1 LTKNVSHLLIF
12 AIRCPFHAFQQKK
25 SSDFSFFSML
35 GIHQKGWGKT
45 AMNAVT
51 IVIGS
56 ICILLIAYRLYGTF
70 IAAKVLKLDDSNPT
84 PAHELEDGKDYV
96 PTNKWVTFGH
106 HFAAIAA
113 AGPLVGPILAAQFG
127 YLPSL
132 LWLLIGAVIGGAV
145 HDIVVLFASMRQDG
159 KSLSEIAKKELGP
172 VAGFC
177 AGLAM
182 LFIITITMAGLSLV
196 VLSALERNPWGTFAV
211 GITIPIAMAVGLY
224 HKKTGNLKIA
234 TIVGFGLIM
243 AAIVWGPNIQGT
255 ALGNFLTFE
264 KSTIAILLPVYAFFA
279 AALPVWLLLAPRD
292 YLSTFMKIG
301 VFAALIIGV
310 FYVNPAVQFPAFT
323 EFVNGGGPVI
333 AGPVWPFISITI
345 ACGAISGFHAFVG
358 SGTTPKMINRWSDIK
373 GVAFGA
379 MLVECLV
386 AIMALI
392 AAVSLMPGDYFAIN
406 STPEKFATLGMETVH
421 LDKLSDEVGMDL
433 EGRTGGAVTLA
444 VGMTYIFTEIP
455 IFEQMASYFYQFV
468 ILFEAVFILTAID
481 SGTRVARYLIQDF
494 GGAFFKPLK
503 RMDSVFATIF
513 ASALACFMWGYL
525 LFSGDIS
532 SVWALFGVSNQLMAS
547 IGLII
552 GATVVLKIAD
562 KRRYMLT
569 CLIPL
574 AYLYVTVNV
583 AGYWMVKNVYWNAAS
598 SGFSVLNGTLSIIML
613 VLGFVIL
620 IASIQK
626 WRQLWK
632 YPQDILVERA
642 AKGMI

>member
-1 LTKNVSHLLIF
+1 
-12 AIRCPFHAFQQKK
+12 
-25 SSDFSFFSML
+25 
-35 GIHQKGWGKT
+35 
-45 AMNAVT
+45 MNAVS

-56 ICILLIAYRLYGTF
+56 ICILLIVYRLYGTF
-70 IAAKVLKLDDSNPT
+70 MAAKVLKLDDSKPT
-84 PAHELEDGKDYV
+84 PSHKLEDGKDYV

-127 YLPSL
+127 YLPGL

-145 HDIVVLFASMRQDG
+145 HDIVVLFASMRRDG
-159 KSLSEIAKKELGP
+159 KSLSEVAKEELGP

-177 AGLAM
+177 TGLAM

-196 VLSALERNPWGTFAV
+196 ILHALENNPWGTFVV
-211 GITIPIAMAVGLY
+211 GITIPIAMGVGLY
-224 HKKTGNLKIA
+224 HKKTGNLKSA
-234 TIVGFGLIM
+234 TIVGFGLII
-243 AAIVWGPNIQGT
+243 AAILFGPNLQGT
-255 ALGNFLTFE
+255 ALGNVLTLE
-264 KSTIAILLPVYAFFA
+264 ASTIAIILPIYAFFA

-301 VFAALIIGV
+301 VFAALIVGV
-310 FYVNPAVQFPAFT
+310 FYVNPSVQFPALTDFI
-323 EFVNGGGPVI
+323 NGGGPIV

-392 AAVSLMPGDYFAIN
+392 AAVSLQPGDYFAIN
-406 STPEKFATLGMETVH
+406 SAPEKFATLGMETVH
-421 LDKLSDEVGMDL
+421 LDELSDEIGMDL

-455 IFEQMASYFYQFV
+455 VFEKLASYFFQFV

-494 GGAFFKPLK
+494 FGDFYKPLK
-503 RMDSVFATIF
+503 NTESLLSNIF
-513 ASALACFMWGYL
+513 ASALACFIWGYL
-525 LFSGDIS
+525 LYSGDIS
-532 SVWALFGVSNQLMAS
+532 SIWALFGVSNRLMAS
-547 IGLII
+547 IGLIV
-552 GATVVLKIAD
+552 GATVILKIAD
-562 KRRYMLT
+562 KRWYMLT
-569 CLIPL
+569 CLVPL

-583 AGYWMVKNVYWNAAS
+583 AGYWMIKNVYWNAES
-598 SGFSVLNGTLSIIML
+598 TGFSVLNGTLSIIML
-613 VLGFVIL
+613 VLGVIIL
-620 IASIQK
+620 LTSIKK
-626 WRQLWK
+626 WIELCK
-632 YPQDILVERA
+632 IPQHILVEQSKKEIA
-642 AKGMI
+642 

>member
-1 LTKNVSHLLIF
+1 
-12 AIRCPFHAFQQKK
+12 
-25 SSDFSFFSML
+25 
-35 GIHQKGWGKT
+35 
-45 AMNAVT
+45 MNAVT

-56 ICILLIAYRLYGTF
+56 ICILMIAYRLYGTF
-70 IAAKVLKLDDSNPT
+70 IAIKVLKLDDSKPT
-84 PAHELEDGKDYV
+84 PAHKLEDGKDYV
-96 PTNKWVTFGH
+96 PTNKWVAFGH

-145 HDIVVLFASMRQDG
+145 HDAVVLFASMRKDG
-159 KSLSEIAKKELGP
+159 KSLSEVAKEELGP

-177 AGLAM
+177 TGLAM
-182 LFIITITMAGLSLV
+182 LFIITITMAGLSMV
-196 VLSALERNPWGTFAV
+196 VLHALENNPWGTFAV
-211 GITIPIAMAVGLY
+211 GITIPIAMGVGLY
-224 HKKTGNLKIA
+224 HKKTGNLKGA

-243 AAIVWGPNIQGT
+243 AAILLGPNIQGT
-255 ALGNFLTFE
+255 ALGDLLTLE
-264 KSTIAILLPVYAFFA
+264 ASTLAIILPIYAFFA

-310 FYVNPAVQFPAFT
+310 FVVNPEIQFPAFT
-323 EFVNGGGPVI
+323 EFINGGGPIV

-358 SGTTPKMINRWSDIK
+358 SGTTPKMLNRWSDIK
-373 GVAFGA
+373 SVGFGA
-379 MLVECLV
+379 MLVECVV

-392 AAVSLMPGDYFAIN
+392 AAVSLQPGDYFAIN
-406 STPEKFATLGMETVH
+406 STPEVFQTLGMETVH
-421 LDKLSDEVGMDL
+421 LDELSEEIGINL

-455 IFEQMASYFYQFV
+455 FFDKLASFFFQFV
-468 ILFEAVFILTAID
+468 IMFEAVFILTAID

-494 GGAFFKPLK
+494 FGEFYKPLK
-503 RMDSVFATIF
+503 RVDWLPGNIF
-513 ASALACFMWGYL
+513 ASALACFIWGYL
-525 LFSGDIS
+525 LYSGDIGS
-532 SVWALFGVSNQLMAS
+532 IWALFGVSNQLMAS

-562 KRRYMLT
+562 KRWYIWT
-569 CLIPL
+569 CLVPL

-583 AGYWMVKNVYWNAAS
+583 AGYWMVKNVYLNPDSA
-598 SGFSVLNGTLSIIML
+598 GFSILNGILSITML
-613 VLGFVIL
+613 ILGLIIL
-620 IASIQK
+620 VAALKK
-626 WRQLWK
+626 WRELWK
-632 YPQDILVERA
+632 IPQAELLKRSA
-642 AKGMI
+642 

>member
-1 LTKNVSHLLIF
+1 
-12 AIRCPFHAFQQKK
+12 
-25 SSDFSFFSML
+25 
-35 GIHQKGWGKT
+35 
-45 AMNAVT
+45 MNAVT

-56 ICILLIAYRLYGTF
+56 ICILMIAYRLYGTF
-70 IAAKVLKLDDSNPT
+70 IALKVLKLDDSKPT
-84 PAHELEDGKDYV
+84 PAHKLEDGKDYV
-96 PTNKWVTFGH
+96 PTNKWVAFGH

-145 HDIVVLFASMRQDG
+145 HDAVVLFASMRKDG
-159 KSLSEIAKKELGP
+159 KSLSEVAKEELGP

-177 AGLAM
+177 TGLAM
-182 LFIITITMAGLSLV
+182 LFIITITMAGLSMV
-196 VLSALERNPWGTFAV
+196 VLHALENNPWGTFAV
-211 GITIPIAMAVGLY
+211 GITIPIAMGVGLY
-224 HKKTGNLKIA
+224 HKKTGNLKGA

-243 AAIVWGPNIQGT
+243 AAILLGPNIQGT
-255 ALGNFLTFE
+255 ALGDLLTLE
-264 KSTIAILLPVYAFFA
+264 ASTLAIILPIYAFFA

-310 FYVNPAVQFPAFT
+310 FVVNPEIQFPAFT
-323 EFVNGGGPVI
+323 EFINGGGPIV

-358 SGTTPKMINRWSDIK
+358 SGTTPKMLNRWSDIK
-373 GVAFGA
+373 SVGFGA
-379 MLVECLV
+379 MLVECVV

-392 AAVSLMPGDYFAIN
+392 AAVSLQPGDYFAIN
-406 STPEKFATLGMETVH
+406 STPEVFQTLGMETVH
-421 LDKLSDEVGMDL
+421 LDELSDEIGINL

-455 IFEQMASYFYQFV
+455 FFDKLASFFFQFV
-468 ILFEAVFILTAID
+468 IMFEAVFILTAID

-494 GGAFFKPLK
+494 FGEFYKPLK
-503 RMDSVFATIF
+503 RVDWLPGNIF
-513 ASALACFMWGYL
+513 ASALACFIWGYL
-525 LFSGDIS
+525 LYSGDIGS
-532 SVWALFGVSNQLMAS
+532 IWALFGVSNQLMAS

-562 KRRYMLT
+562 KRWYIWT
-569 CLIPL
+569 CLVPL

-583 AGYWMVKNVYWNAAS
+583 AGYWMVKNVYLNPDSA
-598 SGFSVLNGTLSIIML
+598 GFSILNGILSITML
-613 VLGFVIL
+613 ILGLIIL
-620 IASIQK
+620 IAALKK
-626 WRQLWK
+626 WRELWK
-632 YPQDILVERA
+632 IPQAELLKRSA
-642 AKGMI
+642 

>member
-1 LTKNVSHLLIF
+1 
-12 AIRCPFHAFQQKK
+12 
-25 SSDFSFFSML
+25 
-35 GIHQKGWGKT
+35 
-45 AMNAVT
+45 MNAVT

-56 ICILLIAYRLYGTF
+56 ICILMIAYRLYGTF
-70 IAAKVLKLDDSNPT
+70 IALKVLKLDDSKPT
-84 PAHELEDGKDYV
+84 PAHKLEDGKDYV
-96 PTNKWVTFGH
+96 PTNKWVAFGH

-145 HDIVVLFASMRQDG
+145 HDAVVLFASMRKDG
-159 KSLSEIAKKELGP
+159 KSLSEVAKEELGP

-177 AGLAM
+177 TGLAM
-182 LFIITITMAGLSLV
+182 LFIITITMAGLSMV
-196 VLSALERNPWGTFAV
+196 VLHALENNPWGTFAV
-211 GITIPIAMAVGLY
+211 GITIPIAMGVGLY
-224 HKKTGNLKIA
+224 HKKTGNLKGA

-243 AAIVWGPNIQGT
+243 AAILLGPNIQGT
-255 ALGNFLTFE
+255 ALGDVLTLE
-264 KSTIAILLPVYAFFA
+264 ASTLAIILPIYAFFA

-310 FYVNPAVQFPAFT
+310 FVVNPEIQFPAFT
-323 EFVNGGGPVI
+323 EFINGGGPIV

-358 SGTTPKMINRWSDIK
+358 SGTTPKMLNRWSDIK
-373 GVAFGA
+373 SVGFGA
-379 MLVECLV
+379 MLVECVV

-392 AAVSLMPGDYFAIN
+392 AAVSLQPGDYFAIN
-406 STPEKFATLGMETVH
+406 STPEVFQTLGMETVH
-421 LDKLSDEVGMDL
+421 LDELSEEIGINL

-455 IFEQMASYFYQFV
+455 FFDKLASFFFQFV
-468 ILFEAVFILTAID
+468 IMFEAVFILTAID

-494 GGAFFKPLK
+494 FGEFYKPLK
-503 RMDSVFATIF
+503 RVDWLPGNIF
-513 ASALACFMWGYL
+513 ASALACFIWGYL
-525 LFSGDIS
+525 LYSGDIGS
-532 SVWALFGVSNQLMAS
+532 IWALFGVSNQLMAS

-562 KRRYMLT
+562 KRWYIWT
-569 CLIPL
+569 CLVPL

-583 AGYWMVKNVYWNAAS
+583 AGYWMVRNVYLNPDSA
-598 SGFSVLNGTLSIIML
+598 GFSILNGILSITML
-613 VLGFVIL
+613 ILGLIIL
-620 IASIQK
+620 VAALKK
-626 WRQLWK
+626 WRELWK
-632 YPQDILVERA
+632 IPQAELLKRSA
-642 AKGMI
+642 

>member
-1 LTKNVSHLLIF
+1 
-12 AIRCPFHAFQQKK
+12 
-25 SSDFSFFSML
+25 
-35 GIHQKGWGKT
+35 
-45 AMNAVT
+45 MNAVT

-56 ICILLIAYRLYGTF
+56 ICILMIAYRLYGTF
-70 IAAKVLKLDDSNPT
+70 MAAKVLKLDDSKPT

-127 YLPSL
+127 YLPGL

-145 HDIVVLFASMRQDG
+145 HDMVVLFASMRKKG
-159 KSLSEIAKKELGP
+159 KSLSEVAKEELGP

-177 AGLAM
+177 TGLAM

-196 VLSALERNPWGTFAV
+196 VLNALQNNPWGTFAV
-211 GITIPIAMAVGLY
+211 AITIPIAMGVGLY
-224 HKKTGNLKIA
+224 HKKTGNLKGA
-234 TIVGFGLIM
+234 TIVGFALIM
-243 AAIVWGPNIQGT
+243 AAIVFGPNIEGT
-255 ALGNFLTFE
+255 ALGDLLTME
-264 KSTIAILLPVYAFFA
+264 ASTIAIILPIYAFFA
-279 AALPVWLLLAPRD
+279 AALPIWLLLAPRD

-310 FYVNPAVQFPAFT
+310 FYVNPSVQFPAFT
-323 EFVNGGGPVI
+323 EFINGGGPII

-358 SGTTPKMINRWSDIK
+358 SGTTPKMINRWSDVK

-392 AAVSLMPGDYFAIN
+392 AAVSLQPGDYLAIN
-406 STPEKFATLGMETVH
+406 STPEKFATLGVETVH
-421 LDKLSDEVGMDL
+421 LNQLSDEIGMDL

-455 IFEQMASYFYQFV
+455 IFAKLASYFFQFV

-481 SGTRVARYLIQDF
+481 AGTRVARYLIQDF
-494 GGAFFKPLK
+494 LGDFIKPLK
-503 RMDSVFATIF
+503 STDSLFANII

-525 LFSGDIS
+525 LYSGDIS

-562 KRRYMLT
+562 KRWYMLT
-569 CLIPL
+569 CLVPL
-574 AYLYVTVNV
+574 AYLFVTVYV
-583 AGYWMVKNVYWNAAS
+583 AGYWMIKNVYWNAANP
-598 SGFSVLNGTLSIIML
+598 GFNLLNGTLSVIML
-613 VLGFVIL
+613 ILGAIIL
-620 IASIQK
+620 FASIKK
-626 WRQLWK
+626 WIQLWK
-632 YPQDILVERA
+632 IPQNILVERA
-642 AKGMI
+642 KREAI